1 MLIVCHVLAIVSKL
15 HVPKSSTHFC
25 LLQDINL
32 AQAMHLITHSQPTGG
47 TLDSHLTV
55 ANGRVHIKS
64 NHHRNDIA
72 TYNLSLQTNT
82 FTLSRH
88 GIVWH
93 WMLSH
98 APLSLN
104 RPCKRTLNAHG
115 PFISIDTTFSA
126 EAKLLSSYSGAGPSL
141 GRTCFGSTYTKI
153 GTIQRRLAWPL
164 RKDDTQ
170 IREAFHIFCTCVYAM
185 LMGCHWTSLLLASQ
199 PPPVNE

>member
-1 MLIVCHVLAIVSKL
+1 MLIVCHVLAILSKL

-32 AQAMHLITHSQPTGG
+32 AQQAMHLITHSQPTGG
-47 TLDSHLTV
+47 TLDSPLTG
-55 ANGRVHIKS
+55 ANGRIHIKS
-64 NHHRNDIA
+64 NHRRNDIA
-72 TYNLSLQTNT
+72 TYNLSSQTNT

-88 GIVWH
+88 AWYC
-93 WMLSH
+93 MALN
-98 APLSLN
+98 APCPPLSLN
-104 RPCKRTLNAHG
+104 KPCKRTLNAHG

-170 IREAFHIFCTCVYAM
+170 IREAFHIFCKCIYAM
-185 LMGCHWTSLLLASQ
+185 LMGCH
-199 PPPVNE
+199 